1 MASLKEALP
10 TWFKI
15 GCLSFGGPAG
25 QIAMMQKMLVD
36 EKKWIDEKSFLNGL
50 NFCMLLPGPEAQQLA
65 TYIGWRMHG
74 VRGALMAGLLF
85 ILPGLFVILTLSAIY
100 VLYGKISWV
109 EGLFYGLKA
118 AVLMVVLEAL
128 LKIKK
133 RALKGNLHLVFALA
147 SFIALY
153 FSVNYMIIV
162 VIAGI
167 LGALFMKGEAS
178 EARPVQPVA
187 YVKTALIGLGLW
199 FLPLLFMQNSYLQ
212 PITSYFMKLAVVTFG
227 GAYAILASVTQ
238 EAVTGMGWL
247 SPSQMIDGLALAE
260 TTPGPLILVLTF
272 VGVMAGVKATGSLAL
287 GLLAGLVTTWATFVP
302 SFLFIMLFGGW
313 IEKINADPRLKGVLQ
328 GIMAAAV
335 GVVAYVSFW
344 FAMNV
349 LIINHKPDFVAIA
362 LSLLAGLLL
371 FRFKINMIAV
381 MGICALLGLIY
392 NFIPIAAYSL

>member
-1 MASLKEALP
+1 MITLREALP

-25 QIAMMQKMLVD
+25 QIAMMQKVLVD

-85 ILPGLFVILTLSAIY
+85 ILPGLCVILSLSAVY

-128 LKIKK
+128 LKLKK
-133 RALKGNLHLVFALA
+133 RALKENIHLVFAIA

-153 FSVNYMIIV
+153 FTVDYMIV
-162 VIAGI
+162 VIVAGI
-167 LGALFMKGEAS
+167 LGALLLKGEGENAPPIVR
-178 EARPVQPVA
+178 ETP
-187 YVKTALIGLGLW
+187 YIKTIVIGLILW
-199 FLPLLFMQNSYLQ
+199 FVPLFLFKDTFLA
-212 PITSYFMKLAVVTFG
+212 PITAYFMKLAVITFG

-238 EAVTGMGWL
+238 EAVTDMGWL
-247 SPSQMIDGLALAE
+247 QATQMIDGLALAE
-260 TTPGPLILVLTF
+260 TTPGPLILVLSF
-272 VGVMAGVKATGSLAL
+272 VGVMAGVKATGSLAM

-302 SFLFIMLFGGW
+302 SFVFIILLGGW
-313 IEKINADPRLKGVLQ
+313 IEKINANSRLKGVLQ

-335 GVVAYVSFW
+335 GVVAYVSLW

-349 LIINHKPDFVAIA
+349 LFINMKPDFVAIA
-362 LSLLAGLLL
+362 LSLLAGVLL
-371 FRFKINMIAV
+371 FRMKMNMIAV
-381 MGICALLGLIY
+381 MGICAVLGLMKTLI
-392 NFIPIAAYSL
+392 L

>member
-1 MASLKEALP
+1 MENLTLRKTFS

-36 EKKWIDEKSFLNGL
+36 ERKWIDEKSFLNGL

-85 ILPGLFVILTLSAIY
+85 ILPGLFVILSLSAVY

-128 LKIKK
+128 FKIKK
-133 RALKGNLHLVFALA
+133 RALKGNIDFVFAIA

-153 FSVNYMIIV
+153 FSVNYMIV
-162 VIAGI
+162 VIGAGI
-167 LGALFMKGEAS
+167 LGALLLKGE
-178 EARPVQPVA
+178 ETTLMPNTRKIA
-187 YVKTALIGLGLW
+187 YINTFLIGVSLW
-199 FLPLLFMQNSYLQ
+199 FLPLIFMQNTFLS
-212 PITSYFMKLAVVTFG
+212 PIISYFMKLAVVTFG

-247 SPSQMIDGLALAE
+247 SPAQMIDGLALAE

-272 VGVMAGVKATGSLAL
+272 VGVMAGVKATGSLAF
-287 GLLAGLVTTWATFVP
+287 GMLAGLVTTWVTFVP

-313 IEKINADPRLKGVLQ
+313 IEKINSDPCLKGVLQ

-335 GVVAYVSFW
+335 GVVAYVSMW

-349 LIINHKPDFVAIA
+349 LFIDMKPDFMALG
-362 LSLLAGLLL
+362 LSLFAGILL
-371 FRFKINMIAV
+371 FYFKMNMIAV
-381 MGICALLGLIY
+381 LGICAMLGMIKTI
-392 NFIPIAAYSL
+392 FGI